1 MNRFALSL
9 MSLGLAASA
18 SLAQEP
24 AKALQAK
31 ALQAKALQAKALQA
45 KALQAKL
52 AAMLEPNV
60 SFLPSDLRGK
70 PLERPV
76 MDRLAYPAASIPGS
90 AVSTPKPPMMSV
102 KPMRPSVSPEGAPL
116 TFHRAEPVPPAAIVL
131 PEQPLVRVPSIDLER
146 PLPVPL
152 LAIQVRDRT
161 SISDPSLDAS
171 VAAALSPQ
179 TPIRTQRTPF
189 SPLNLPDPFEL
200 QEQVKPRVAV
210 DESPQPPA
218 ILPLPPT
225 LR

>member
-9 MSLGLAASA
+9 MSLGFAASL
-18 SLAQEP
+18 SVAQEP

-31 ALQAKALQAKALQA
+31 V
-45 KALQAKL
+45 

-60 SFLPSDLRGK
+60 KIVVGDLRGK

-76 MDRLAYPAASIPGS
+76 LDRLANPAAAIPGS
-90 AVSTPKPPMMSV
+90 AVSTPKPPMLSV
-102 KPMRPSVSPEGAPL
+102 KPMRPSLSPEDAPL
-116 TFHRAEPVPPAAIVL
+116 TFNRTEPVPPVAIVL

-161 SISDPSLDAS
+161 STTDPSLDAS

-179 TPIRTQRTPF
+179 TPIRTQPTPF

-200 QEQVKPRVAV
+200 QEQVKPRVVV